1 LSWLPLELSY
11 IYAELTGEVHCFVA
25 WRVRMTDRRCKQ
37 GRTASCFRSAAFI
50 IGQDDA
56 SDERIPSGK
65 VDFACQSCRRRRG
78 LPAFKRA

>member
-1 LSWLPLELSY
+1 
-11 IYAELTGEVHCFVA
+11 
-25 WRVRMTDRRCKQ
+25 MTDRRCKQ

-65 VDFACQSCRRRRG
+65 VDFACQNCRLRRS